1 LKRPKLF
8 FFETSVCA
16 ETLMNISIYGAEG
29 AETLTNIYG
38 AEGAETLTNIYNQKY
53 MNFLL

>member
-1 LKRPKLF
+1 
-8 FFETSVCA
+8 
-16 ETLMNISIYGAEG
+16 MNISIYGAEG